1 MNEVWKNFERHEPSH
16 STAHHLMAIH
26 TLIEKNGY
34 ARGVDVAK
42 HLNITRGSVSLTLAK
57 LKEKNYVEEDANKF
71 YRLTARGEEIVRS
84 ILQKRFAV
92 RDFLR
97 NVLQLPDAVAESDA
111 CKIEHLLS
119 DEAGREMQWFLEFC
133 LSDTPAALQ
142 FRQAYRHFRERRLLE
157 NASSS

>member
-1 MNEVWKNFERHEPSH
+1 MNEVWKKFEQHEPSH

-71 YRLTARGEEIVRS
+71 YRLTARGEQIVRS
-84 ILQKRFAV
+84 IIQKRLVLRAFF
-92 RDFLR
+92 RDL
-97 NVLQLPDAVAESDA
+97 LQLPEAVAESDA
-111 CKIEHLLS
+111 CKMEHLLS
-119 DEAGREMQWFLEFC
+119 DEAGREMQLFLEFC
-133 LSDTPAALQ
+133 LSEDPTAGA
-142 FRQAYRHFRERRLLE
+142 FRQAYQRFRERRLQE
-157 NASSS
+157 APSAS